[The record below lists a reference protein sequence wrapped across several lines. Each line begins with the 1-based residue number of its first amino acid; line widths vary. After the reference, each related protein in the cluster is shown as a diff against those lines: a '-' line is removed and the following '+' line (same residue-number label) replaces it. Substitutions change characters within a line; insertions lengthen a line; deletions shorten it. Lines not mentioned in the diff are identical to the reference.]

1 MPTDYWTITIGE
13 WAIEKNDL
21 RVNRRISVREVR
33 LVDETGG
40 QVGVVS
46 TLTALKM
53 AQEKGLDLVEV
64 SPNARPPVC
73 KIMDY
78 GKYKYQEKKRQ
89 QEAKKSRAAQQVKEV
104 KFRLKIDTHDLET
117 KEKAIK
123 SFLEA
128 GHKVK
133 ITLQLRGREVLFR
146 DRAMNILQRVITDC
160 EDTGT
165 LERVVDSRGR
175 LLFAYMVPK
184 APPKPQKK

>member
-1 MPTDYWTITIGE
+1 M
-13 WAIEKNDL
+13 
-21 RVNRRISVREVR
+21 
-33 LVDETGG
+33 
-40 QVGVVS
+40 S

-89 QEAKKSRAAQQVKEV
+89 QEAKKNRSAQQVKEV
-104 KFRLKIDTHDLET
+104 KFRLKIDTHDIET

-123 SFLEA
+123 GFLQA

-146 DRAMNILQRVITDC
+146 DRAMDILQKVIADC
-160 EDTGT
+160 EDSGV

-175 LLFAYMVPK
+175 LIFAYMVPK
-184 APPKPQKK
+184 SQSKPQKK